1 MPADTQSTD
10 MLWQNAQ
17 SDHIGSK
24 HQVLNDKG
32 PDVLCRSSDMHW
44 VLSLYC
50 HNQNSAHCYY

>member
-1 MPADTQSTD
+1 

-24 HQVLNDKG
+24 HQVLNDKD
-32 PDVLCRSSDMHW
+32 PDELCRSSDMHW